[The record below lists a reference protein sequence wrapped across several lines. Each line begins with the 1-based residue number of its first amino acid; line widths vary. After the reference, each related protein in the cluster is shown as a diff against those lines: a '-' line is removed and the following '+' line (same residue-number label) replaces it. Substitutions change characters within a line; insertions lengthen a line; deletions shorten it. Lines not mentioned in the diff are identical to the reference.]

1 MGFFSKKD
9 GPGKIRIKYCG
20 YIKGRGSG
28 TVTDGWGS
36 QILQSANNAAEA
48 KKFLSTFVKKGEISD
63 ASKKPLSSSNGY
75 EIGRYFFT
83 ESKTNP
89 GTYYHDFIL
98 VNEGNDHF
106 CSSGGRKRRTR
117 KSRGK
122 RSRKTRRT
130 RKY

>member
-20 YIKGRGSG
+20 YIKGRNG
-28 TVTDGWGS
+28 TVTDGIGS
-36 QILQSANNAAEA
+36 QILQLAPNADKA
-48 KKFLSTFVKKGEISD
+48 KEFLTTFVKKGEISD

-75 EIGRYFFT
+75 EIGSYFFT
-83 ESKTNP
+83 ESASNP

-117 KSRGK
+117 KSTGK
-122 RSRKTRRT
+122 RSRKTRRN
-130 RKY
+130 RK

>member
-9 GPGKIRIKYCG
+9 GPGTIRIKYCG
-20 YIKGRGSG
+20 YIKGRNG

-36 QILQSANNAAEA
+36 QNLQTANNAAEA

-75 EIGRYFFT
+75 EIGSYFFT
-83 ESKTNP
+83 ESKTKP

-122 RSRKTRRT
+122 RSRKTRRN
-130 RKY
+130 RK